1 MLIFEQ
7 KLIAFTEIMKLE
19 ELNIS
24 VILFYLTIVSTL
36 DVTVYCKN
44 QYYC

>member
-19 ELNIS
+19 EFIIS

-36 DVTVYCKN
+36 FVTVYCKN
-44 QYYC
+44 QCYC